1 MEERVVI
8 IDSARLPIG
17 KYGGIYRDVKPEILG
32 AVLIKQML
40 SRSSI
45 DPHDVAELITG
56 NIVSGGGNIA
66 RKIGLQ
72 SGLPVEVPAF
82 TVDRQ
87 CASGLEAFTLAYAK
101 IKSGLAALIICGGVE
116 STSRAPW
123 QIERP
128 TNLYATA
135 PNILKRQALST
146 EEYGDPDMGIA
157 TEAVAEKLKISRVA
171 QDDYARRSQQKY
183 KQAYLKGHFKSEIL
197 PFDGHT
203 ADESPRLDTTL
214 EKLSKLKPVFMNT
227 GTLTAGNSSPLNDG
241 ASFSIVASSSY
252 CDEHQI
258 TPDFEV
264 VHSVSIG
271 VNPNEFGV
279 APVQAIEKL
288 LKEVSLSYQEIDRF
302 EINEAFSA
310 QILACIQL
318 GSLPLEKINVSGGA
332 LAFGHPF
339 GATGAILVRRLM
351 TELTECGGTYGI
363 VSLCV
368 GGGQGTALLIKRI
381 VK

>member
-40 SRSSI
+40 SCSSI

-135 PNILKRQALST
+135 PSILKRQALST

-157 TEAVAEKLKISRVA
+157 TEAFAEKLKISRVA
-171 QDDYARRSQQKY
+171 QNDYARRSQQKY
-183 KQAYLKGHFKSEIL
+183 KQAYLKGHLNQRYYPSTGIPQMNRQGWIL
-197 PFDGHT
+197 
-203 ADESPRLDTTL
+203 L
-214 EKLSKLKPVFMNT
+214 
-227 GTLTAGNSSPLNDG
+227 
-241 ASFSIVASSSY
+241 
-252 CDEHQI
+252 
-258 TPDFEV
+258 
-264 VHSVSIG
+264 
-271 VNPNEFGV
+271 
-279 APVQAIEKL
+279 
-288 LKEVSLSYQEIDRF
+288 
-302 EINEAFSA
+302 
-310 QILACIQL
+310 
-318 GSLPLEKINVSGGA
+318 
-332 LAFGHPF
+332 
-339 GATGAILVRRLM
+339 
-351 TELTECGGTYGI
+351 
-363 VSLCV
+363 
-368 GGGQGTALLIKRI
+368 
-381 VK
+381 